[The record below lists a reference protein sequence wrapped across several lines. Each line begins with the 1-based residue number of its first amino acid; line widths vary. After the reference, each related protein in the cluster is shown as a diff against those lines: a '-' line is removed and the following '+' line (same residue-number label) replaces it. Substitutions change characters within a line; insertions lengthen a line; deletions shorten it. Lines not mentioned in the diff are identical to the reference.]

1 MQSRHLIGS
10 MTTLALWL
18 SATGVACSGS
28 AAVPGTGASSG
39 LQESAIPPR
48 TAADTY
54 EKVYTL
60 MRNSGALE
68 SITDEEWARMDA
80 IHRPRA
86 QAAGTNEELR
96 SVLEEMIG
104 SLGKSHFALIPQEAS
119 AEYLLEEEPLPAEDA
134 EGSGDTE
141 ILEEDTAEEA
151 FETSDGPGD
160 GRVGLHARLI
170 DGQVLVTR
178 VDPDSPAERA
188 GIRPGWRL
196 NSIRRL
202 DLSRL
207 TDRYRDQDV
216 ASMSGYQANA
226 TVNSLLTAEPG
237 TAIPLELVDLR
248 GEVVRR
254 EVEAVPFAGEA
265 VRFGNLGSMEVETQV
280 ELLDEGDLAAMGIDT
295 GRPIRVGLIRF
306 NTWMVPIMAP
316 IAGAVERF
324 RDEGVD
330 AVVID
335 LRGNPGGIGG
345 LAMGVGGHFLTEPT
359 NLGTMRNQYGELN
372 FNTNPQTVSASGAPV
387 TPLEVP
393 VFVLVDAMSAST
405 SEIFAGGM
413 KEAGRATIVGR
424 RTPGMA
430 LPAVAI
436 DLPNGDV
443 FYYAIASFTLPG
455 GGVIEGAGVTP
466 EVDVQL
472 STEAFERST
481 DPDLAAA
488 IGTLNRE

>member
-28 AAVPGTGASSG
+28 AAVPGTGASG
-39 LQESAIPPR
+39 GVQESAIPPR

-96 SVLEEMIG
+96 AVLEEMIG

-413 KEAGRATIVGR
+413 KEAGRATVVGR

-455 GGVIEGAGVTP
+455 GGVIEGADVTP

-472 STEAFERST
+472 STEAFGRST

-488 IGTLNRE
+488 IDTLKE